1 MTGWDPQQPPEPP
14 DRAGTPTP
22 SDPSAPTDTGVYRC
36 YRHPDQETR
45 IRCARCGRPICP
57 NCMIPAPVGHQ
68 CPECVG
74 QARREFR
81 TGARRGARTI
91 AGISATKFLLLAIGA
106 VFVLEVIVSNGQALS
121 FGGGLPNKDAYNL
134 GALFPPAV
142 AGLPVHI
149 PPLGGPWAHTQYWR
163 LFTAMFLHANLL
175 HIAFN
180 GWALWLFGNFIEAT
194 FGSVRMLVIYFVT
207 GLFASATSYT
217 FGPVAQLGVGASGA
231 IVGLLG
237 AFIAYNFRRR
247 HLAAAQGYLRWALML
262 IVLNAVLG
270 ATVGGIDNWAHGGGL
285 VAGLAAGLFAEGV
298 GSGQLRRVSRVAGP
312 LLILAVAVVMV
323 ITRTNHLQSLVS

>member
-1 MTGWDPQQPPEPP
+1 M
-14 DRAGTPTP
+14 
-22 SDPSAPTDTGVYRC
+22 
-36 YRHPDQETR
+36 
-45 IRCARCGRPICP
+45 
-57 NCMIPAPVGHQ
+57 
-68 CPECVG
+68 
-74 QARREFR
+74 
-81 TGARRGARTI
+81 
-91 AGISATKFLLLAIGA
+91 
-106 VFVLEVIVSNGQALS
+106 
-121 FGGGLPNKDAYNL
+121 
-134 GALFPPAV
+134 
-142 AGLPVHI
+142 
-149 PPLGGPWAHTQYWR
+149 
-163 LFTAMFLHANLL
+163 
-175 HIAFN
+175 
-180 GWALWLFGNFIEAT
+180 
-194 FGSVRMLVIYFVT
+194 
-207 GLFASATSYT
+207 
-217 FGPVAQLGVGASGA
+217 AQLGVGASGA